1 MASVKTFPP
10 KNTKELRDIINLVE
24 KTNPVIANM
33 IEMISLTGLR
43 YCDCS
48 ILKRKD
54 VFINGSIRDHI
65 TVVQLKTFNK
75 RLSLGMTLNAAK
87 SSSQITIPLAEQ
99 AKKIIEDCIYLNP
112 NCTLLF
118 ESDRNKGHP
127 YSAQYINRLLDKVA
141 TKLNLKYPLGTHSF
155 RKAFAD
161 MLDKNGASVH
171 QIKDRLGHSSLA
183 STDHYLSTF
192 KNDADEMLAKIK
204 F

>member
-10 KNTKELRDIINLVE
+10 KNVKELRKILDLVE
-24 KTNPVIANM
+24 KVNPIIANM
-33 IEMISLTGLR
+33 LELTSLTGLR

-48 ILKRKD
+48 RLKKSD
-54 VFINGSIRDHI
+54 ALINGIVRNHI
-65 TVVQLKTFNK
+65 IVTQSKTYNK
-75 RLSLGMTLNAAK
+75 RVSLGVSKNAAK
-87 SSSQITIPLAEQ
+87 KSSEITIPLSEQ
-99 AKKIIEDCIYLNP
+99 AKNIIEDCIYLNP
-112 NCTLLF
+112 KSTLLF
-118 ESDRNKGHP
+118 ESERNKGHP
-127 YSAQYINRLLDKVA
+127 YSAQYVNRLLNKIA
-141 TKLNLKYPLGTHSF
+141 IELRLEYPLGTHSF

-171 QIKDRLGHSSLA
+171 QIKDRLGHSSLS